1 MDAHTLPANNTLPR
15 GVESAITE
23 VFEVLLDATEQHV
36 TVTPQLLRDRLPLVE
51 SMIDAALTHLDA
63 TGHVTVG
70 DETISFTV
78 AGHAIAEQRVRRH
91 RLTECMLAT
100 IIGLDWWKVHDEAAN
115 LTPAVSNELEQR
127 IVELLQDPG
136 TCPHGNPIPGS
147 LNRPSFDL
155 AVALTQAPLGPVVIA
170 RITETLEGDHEALQL
185 LENGGLIPGR
195 IAEVQDHQN
204 GWVQVAGSVRDIA
217 VPPHVA
223 AHTFVFPR

>member
-1 MDAHTLPANNTLPR
+1 LNLSHTPSA
-15 GVESAITE
+15 GVDSAVTE
-23 VFEVLLDATEQHV
+23 VFEVLLDAAENDVDV
-36 TVTPQLLRDRLPLVE
+36 TRALLGKRLPLVG
-51 SMIDAALTHLDA
+51 STIDDALEHLQANGLIVTTDTRITVTADGYQAALK
-63 TGHVTVG
+63 
-70 DETISFTV
+70 
-78 AGHAIAEQRVRRH
+78 RVRRH

-115 LTPAVSNELEQR
+115 LTPSVSDALEAR
-127 IVELLQDPG
+127 IVELLGDPG

-147 LNRPSFDL
+147 ANRPSFDT
-155 AVALTQAPLGPVVIA
+155 AVVLSEAPVGPVVIA

-195 IAEVQDHQN
+195 IAEVEAKQD

-217 VPPHVA
+217 VPPHIA

>member
-1 MDAHTLPANNTLPR
+1 MDAHILTPNDALSK
-15 GVESAITE
+15 GVDSAITE
-23 VFEVLLDATEQHV
+23 VYEVLLDGVEQHTPV
-36 TVTPQLLRDRLPLVE
+36 TRQRVRERLPLVG
-51 SMIDAALTHLDA
+51 SASSDAVDYLIENGTIEDTDGVLT
-63 TGHVTVG
+63 
-70 DETISFTV
+70 FT
-78 AGHAIAEQRVRRH
+78 AQGQAIAEQRVRRH

-100 IIGLDWWKVHDEAAN
+100 IIGLDWWKVHDEAEQ
-115 LTPAVSNELEQR
+115 LTPSVSDALEAR
-127 IVELLQDPG
+127 IVELLGDPG

-147 LNRPSFDL
+147 LNRPSFDM
-155 AVALTQAPLGPVVIA
+155 AVPLTEAAIGPVVIA

-195 IAEVQDHQN
+195 IAEVQDSQD

>member
-1 MDAHTLPANNTLPR
+1 MDAHTLTHDTAATH
-15 GVESAITE
+15 GVDSAITE
-23 VFEVLLDATEQHV
+23 VYEVLLDATEHGV
-36 TVTPQLLRDRLPLVE
+36 TVTRNMLRDRLPLVGNSIE
-51 SMIDAALTHLDA
+51 PAVTRLADTGMIVDNEGVLTFTPD
-63 TGHVTVG
+63 GHT
-70 DETISFTV
+70 
-78 AGHAIAEQRVRRH
+78 HAEQRVRRH

-100 IIGLDWWKVHDEAAN
+100 IIGLDWWKVHDEAAQ
-115 LTPAVSNELEQR
+115 LTPSVSDDLEAR
-127 IVELLQDPG
+127 IVELLGDPG

-147 LNRPSFDL
+147 VNRPAFDT
-155 AVALTQAPLGPVVIA
+155 AVALTDAEIGPVVIA

-195 IAEVQDHQN
+195 IAEVQQNDN

>member
-1 MDAHTLPANNTLPR
+1 MDAHTLLANDTLNR
-15 GVESAITE
+15 DVESAITE
-23 VFEVLLDATEQHV
+23 VFEVLLDAAEQHI
-36 TVTPQLLRDRLPLVE
+36 TVTRQTLSDRLPLVGN
-51 SMIDAALTHLDA
+51 MIGAALAHLGA
-63 TGHVTVG
+63 TGLITVS
-70 DETISFTV
+70 DEAISFTGS
-78 AGHAIAEQRVRRH
+78 GHTIAEQRVRRH

-100 IIGLDWWKVHDEAAN
+100 IVGLDWWKVHDEAAN
-115 LTPAVSNELEQR
+115 LTPSVSDELEQR

-155 AVALTQAPLGPVVIA
+155 AVALTEAPLGPVVVA

>member
-1 MDAHTLPANNTLPR
+1 MDAHTLPPNDTLNP

-23 VFEVLLDATEQHV
+23 VFEVLLDAVEQST
-36 TVTPQLLRDRLPLVE
+36 TVSRATLRDRLPLVGNA
-51 SMIDAALTHLDA
+51 IDEALAHLETAGRITRSDEA
-63 TGHVTVG
+63 IAFTPEGLTV
-70 DETISFTV
+70 
-78 AGHAIAEQRVRRH
+78 AEQRVRRH
-91 RLTECMLAT
+91 RLTECMLAN

-115 LTPAVSNELEQR
+115 LTPSISDELEQR
-127 IVELLQDPG
+127 IVELLSDPG

-155 AVALTQAPLGPVVIA
+155 AVALTDAPLGPVVVA

-195 IAEVQDHQN
+195 IAEVQDNQH